1 MSDPLLKLFGS
12 GARLKLLRL
21 FLFNPRASFTVA
33 DVGERARVTA
43 LEARRELAL
52 YESIGLI
59 KRTTR
64 GRGVRYQTSV
74 EFTHLAALQ
83 NLLLNAPARSGDII
97 GRLRG
102 LGTFKLVVLSG
113 IFLNEWD
120 SPVDLLIVGE
130 KLKVKLIQDQL
141 KKLESEIGKELRY
154 TVLTGTDFSYRL
166 NMNDKLLRDTFD
178 YAHKVLIDKLNFS
191 LKR

>member
-21 FLFNPRASFTVA
+21 FLFNPRASFSATEVSS
-33 DVGERARVTA
+33 RARVTA
-43 LEARRELAL
+43 PEARRELAL
-52 YESIGLI
+52 YDSIGLI
-59 KRTTR
+59 KRVAR
-64 GRGVRYQTSV
+64 GSNVRYQTSA

-83 NLLLNAPARSGDII
+83 NLLLNAPARGGDIV

-102 LGTFKLVVLSG
+102 LGSFKLVVLSG
-113 IFLNEWD
+113 VFLNEWD
-120 SPVDLLIVGE
+120 SPIDVLIVGE
-130 KLKVKLIQDQL
+130 KLKVRNVQDQL

-154 TVLTGTDFSYRL
+154 TILTGSDFLYRL

-178 YAHKVLIDKLNFS
+178 YAHKVLLDKLNFS